1 MDSHSSSTV
10 RSMNGAQFHLLW
22 VLSAGGRLIA
32 VAGGFAAS
40 AARADADGGSLF
52 DFGENFQSLNSAA
65 GVE

>member
-1 MDSHSSSTV
+1 
-10 RSMNGAQFHLLW
+10 MNGAQFHLLW